1 MTISSLAHIRG
12 RPTFGAELPGLKVAD
27 RAGSGSRPIAD
38 PQILLDGMNRVVLA
52 AHSPPGTAV
61 LKEADLAAIRS
72 LKISLDDV
80 IDMDVAV
87 NKNGLPPE
95 DAAHSWLETHGAH

>member
-1 MTISSLAHIRG
+1 
-12 RPTFGAELPGLKVAD
+12 LKVAD

-38 PQILLDGMNRVVLA
+38 PQILLGGMNRVVLA

>member
-1 MTISSLAHIRG
+1 
-12 RPTFGAELPGLKVAD
+12 LKVAD

-38 PQILLDGMNRVVLA
+38 PQILLGGMNRVVLA

-87 NKNGLPPE
+87 NKNGLPPKTLPTVGLKLM
-95 DAAHSWLETHGAH
+95 ARINTARNC